1 MVMWNPSGTTLIFR
15 PHVWHT
21 TLVRANPASR
31 WSSPNLAFIQ
41 ACLNHA
47 LMAMTAG
54 LRQPNGWLR
63 ELLTMPPWRQS
74 YNFGVPRNFA
84 QMCEAL
90 MHMAESMLLAEDS
103 RITILERREHHISW
117 NN

>member
-1 MVMWNPSGTTLIFR
+1 MVMWNPTGTNLVLR

-21 TLVRANPASR
+21 TLVRATPVDR
-31 WSSPNLAFIQ
+31 WSAPYLPFIQ

-54 LRQPNGWLR
+54 LRGPGGILS
-63 ELLTMPPWRQS
+63 EMLTMPLWSRS
-74 YNFGVPRNFA
+74 FNFGVPRNFA

-90 MHMAESMLLAEDS
+90 MHMGESMLLAEDS